1 MNNKTSRINAFKS
14 GRKINDQPVICLV
27 PRLSGIGGMV
37 SFQEKLSEGLVRR
50 GIEVTHTFDDVDPDS
65 ILVIGGTRNLRQLR
79 EAKRRGIRI
88 VQRLDGMNW
97 IHRVMR
103 TGMRHWLRS
112 EYGNLN
118 LWLIRNHLADEIV
131 YQSNFSKVWWEKVRG
146 RTPKPSVI
154 IHNGV
159 DLSKFKPL
167 HTLKKFENEIHLL
180 LVEGS
185 LLGGYEFGLQNAV
198 YFSRELANQ
207 INNNTQV
214 ELAVV
219 GKVPADTRESWQNW
233 VNENSREGKV
243 RIKWMGVVDHAGIS
257 EVYQGADLLFS
268 ADINAACPNAVIE
281 SIASGTPV
289 VSFDTGALAE
299 LVGDQGGLVV
309 PYGGNEWKVDQ
320 PDIKSLAA
328 GAILILQDLAAY
340 RKSARERAE
349 TAFNLDLMVDRYIEV
364 LLG

>member
-1 MNNKTSRINAFKS
+1 MNNKISRRNTFNS
-14 GRKINDQPVICLV
+14 GSKINDQPVICLL

-50 GIEVTHTFDDVDPDS
+50 GIKVHYTLDEADLDS
-65 ILVIGGTRNLRQLR
+65 ILVIGGTRNLHQLR
-79 EAKRRGIRI
+79 QAKRRGIRVI
-88 VQRLDGMNW
+88 QRLDGMNW

-103 TGMRHWLRS
+103 TGLRHWLRS
-112 EYGNLN
+112 EYGNIN
-118 LWLIRNHLADEIV
+118 LWLIRNHLADKIV
-131 YQSNFSKVWWEKVRG
+131 YQSNFSKDWWEKVRG

-159 DLSKFKPL
+159 DLTKFKPRDT
-167 HTLKKFENEIHLL
+167 HTKFENEIHLL

-198 YFSRELANQ
+198 YFARELANQ
-207 INNNTQV
+207 INNNSQV

-219 GKVPADTRESWQNW
+219 GKVSADIRESWQNW
-233 VNENSREGKV
+233 LNENSRDGKV
-243 RIKWMGVVDHAGIS
+243 RIKWMGVVDHAKIS

-281 SIASGTPV
+281 SVASGTPV
-289 VSFDTGALAE
+289 ISFDTGALAE

-320 PDIKSLAA
+320 PDIKSLVA
-328 GAILILQDLAAY
+328 GAILILQNLAAY

-349 TAFNLDLMVDRYIEV
+349 IAFDLDLMVDRYIEV